1 MWVSHG
7 EGFKPIRKV
16 RKAQN
21 SSLLMTI
28 CVFLAHFSSFLVITT
43 ALSALMISCDHHDI
57 LSLGQ
62 DDPHDNHDSSFRQ
75 ERGHNER
82 KASTLKLN
90 VFSFQKSNNEHD
102 NLLNYLNLCCQL
114 YCIYICKV
122 VFFCFHINHI
132 QVTKLSS
139 QSITV
144 DPQPCLCS
152 LSPHREPF
160 SAQPPFSSAWQHYP
174 FSCS

>member
-1 MWVSHG
+1 MGKGSSPLERTGKH
-7 EGFKPIRKV
+7 
-16 RKAQN
+16 QN

-75 ERGHNER
+75 ERGHNEK

-90 VFSFQKSNNEHD
+90 VFSFQNSNEHD

-114 YCIYICKV
+114 YCIY
-122 VFFCFHINHI
+122 F
-132 QVTKLSS
+132 
-139 QSITV
+139 
-144 DPQPCLCS
+144 PPA
-152 LSPHREPF
+152 R
-160 SAQPPFSSAWQHYP
+160 SAGGN
-174 FSCS
+174 